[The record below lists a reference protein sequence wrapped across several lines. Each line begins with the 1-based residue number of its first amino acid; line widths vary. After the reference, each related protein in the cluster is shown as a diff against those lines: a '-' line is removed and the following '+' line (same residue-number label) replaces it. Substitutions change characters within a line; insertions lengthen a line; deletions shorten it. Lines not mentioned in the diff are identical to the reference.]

1 MWLNQGCHI
10 IDPIK
15 ERIVDSSNELTS
27 QIIAQYNN
35 IVQEK
40 EEEEESS
47 NKVTRISVFKAITA
61 LIPWNYIRSK
71 VLSL

>member
-1 MWLNQGCHI
+1 MWSAPGGWDALSST
-10 IDPIK
+10 
-15 ERIVDSSNELTS
+15 DSSNELTS

-61 LIPWNYIRSK
+61 LNTLKLYK
-71 VLSL
+71 E